1 MTWQCS
7 GPSRTRVAWLRL
19 CARARSYTHR
29 ACVYGGDEMPLND
42 RLLGACG
49 FALSL
54 ALYAY
59 YTAWVIVAP
68 FIDPQSKRA
77 AARLSPSFLC

>member
-1 MTWQCS
+1 
-7 GPSRTRVAWLRL
+7 
-19 CARARSYTHR
+19 
-29 ACVYGGDEMPLND
+29 MPLND